1 MPRLSGVT
9 IPLLA
14 LAVSACAPSTDQ
26 PALAS
31 SELVAP
37 VYADVRTDATHL
49 TGDQE
54 RPTPIDTRAVGQFLM
69 KDNGDGTIGF
79 TLIASNIQN
88 VTQAHIHRIT
98 TAGAETGGIV
108 VWLYPDAPPAVLI
121 PGRSSGILAQGSF
134 SAANFVGS
142 LAGQPL
148 SVLLTDIAAG
158 RAYVNV
164 HTSANPPG
172 EIRGNM

>member
-1 MPRLSGVT
+1 MPRVSGVT
-9 IPLLA
+9 ILLLA
-14 LAVSACAPSTDQ
+14 LAVLACAPSTDQ
-26 PALAS
+26 PGLAS
-31 SELVAP
+31 LELVAP
-37 VYADVRTDATHL
+37 VYADLEASTTHL

-54 RPTPIDTRAVGQFLM
+54 RPTPIDTRAVGQFVM
-69 KDNGDGTIGF
+69 KDNGDGTIDF
-79 TLIASNIQN
+79 KLIASNIQN

-108 VWLYPDAPPAVLI
+108 VWLYPAGPPAVLI
-121 PGRSSGILAQGSF
+121 PGRSSGILAQGTF
-134 SAANFVGS
+134 SAANFVGT

-148 SVLLTDIAAG
+148 STLLADIAAG